1 MASKESLSK
10 HEFSGY
16 HVELEVFEGP
26 LDLLLYLIKREEIDI
41 YDIPIG
47 YITDQ
52 YLSYLRHLL
61 ETNPEKG
68 QDSALIDLDSA
79 GEFLVMASTLLYIK
93 SRMLLPQP
101 LSLYE
106 EEGEDPRAELV
117 EMLSTYRYFKEIT
130 AYLRDCED
138 NRQHLFTRPADPISI
153 LKDPSVKL
161 VELSLTDLLK
171 AMENLMRRRQP
182 AVQELC
188 RETFSVTE
196 KIQEIE
202 AVLLND
208 EEIALDFLLTPTPC
222 RMEIITTFLAILE
235 MVRQSRASIRQHRL
249 FGTIY
254 ICRPNPS
261 HPGEKVRI

>member
-1 MASKESLSK
+1 MASKESLSN
-10 HEFSGY
+10 HEFNGY

-61 ETNPEKG
+61 GTDPEKG
-68 QDSALIDLDSA
+68 QNPALIDLDAA

-101 LSLYE
+101 LPLYE

-117 EMLSTYRYFKEIT
+117 QMLSTYRYFKEIT
-130 AYLRDCED
+130 TYLRDCED
-138 NRQHLFTRPADPISI
+138 NRQHLFTRPADPVSI
-153 LKDPSVKL
+153 FKEPSVNL
-161 VELSLTDLLK
+161 IEISLTDLLQ

-188 RETFSVTE
+188 RETFSITE

-202 AVLLND
+202 AVLLNH
-208 EEIALDFLLTPTPC
+208 EGIPLDSLLPPTPC
-222 RMEIITTFLAILE
+222 RMEIIITFLAILE

-254 ICRPNPS
+254 IFRPHPS
-261 HPGEKVRI
+261 LYGEKVRI